1 MIVQLLIPLY
11 YDWST
16 EKQQNSISPK
26 LPFNRKTCNHFLKSR
41 CISELLE
48 FLKNKNAQVLLFFFR
63 APDMFLMSSHVWKQL
78 NYMMIFYFYLVC
90 STFAV
95 SYSVLPFHLVCFPV
109 FPSLL
114 FCFLMFFLKP
124 LSTSR
129 KVCIHIC
136 KNNMYSIYI
145 SENLEFLPNY
155 KFYDIL
161 ILLV

>member
-90 STFAV
+90 STFSV

-109 FPSLL
+109 SPSL
-114 FCFLMFFLKP
+114 FFFDV
-124 LSTSR
+124 LSQVFIKYSR
-129 KVCIHIC
+129 KTFVCIYMLKLPHNCIHLIC
-136 KNNMYSIYI
+136 
-145 SENLEFLPNY
+145 
-155 KFYDIL
+155 
-161 ILLV
+161 